1 MSLTEKLTSRFAIKF
16 YIVASGL
23 FILVFVIDSVIM
35 PIIVHSSSEITIPDV
50 TGKKANIAIDIL
62 LEAGLEPQVHD
73 TMPHPKIAPGNV
85 VLQNP
90 VAGAVVRE
98 GRNVYLS
105 VSGGEAYII
114 MPNLRGRSLRD
125 ARITLEQ
132 MELRLGKVS
141 YEASSLPAETIV
153 SQNVPS
159 GKKVRKNVMIEIGVS
174 GGTDIEIEI
183 PYLIGFNLDEAQQ
196 RLLGGGLRMGTVS
209 YRKDNNLLP
218 NTVVG
223 QDPVAGNPAAPNSPV
238 NVVVSH

>member
-1 MSLTEKLTSRFAIKF
+1 MSLKEKLSSRLAIKF

-23 FILVFVIDSVIM
+23 FIFVFVMDTLLMPMLVHSRSVIM
-35 PIIVHSSSEITIPDV
+35 IPDV
-50 TGKKANIAIDIL
+50 TGKKASVAVDIL
-62 LEAGLEPQVHD
+62 SEAGLEPQVHD

-105 VSGGEAYII
+105 VSGGEAYLI

-132 MELRLGKVS
+132 MDLRLGKVS
-141 YEASSLPAETIV
+141 YEASALPAETVV
-153 SQNVPS
+153 SQNVS
-159 GKKVRKNVMIEIGVS
+159 AGKKVRKNVMIEIAVS

-183 PYLIGFNLDEAQQ
+183 PYVVGFNLDEAQQ
-196 RLLGGGLRMGTVS
+196 RLLEGGLRLGAVS
-209 YRKDNNLLP
+209 YTKSSNLLP
-218 NTVVG
+218 NTVVS

-238 NVVVSH
+238 NLVVSH